1 MLSLNIVTRL
11 RINPY
16 LSLLNCSECSVVRPE
31 VDLSSVGI
39 SFCLGKVSFYVKTVL
54 PNAIWFMEF
63 ILVSGFVNGQVLTS
77 LTATVNGFIKSQL
90 LFDYEEVPDPLIKDD
105 INVSTIKISC
115 FALISPLLLYK
126 MLLTLNWECSQS
138 DTKLRY
144 QLSTKWL
151 DTAM

>member
-16 LSLLNCSECSVVRPE
+16 LLLLNCSGCSVVRSE

-54 PNAIWFMEF
+54 PNMIWFMQF

-77 LTATVNGFIKSQL
+77 LTATVNDFIKSQL

-105 INVSTIKISC
+105 INVSTTKILS
-115 FALISPLLLYK
+115 FVLITPLLLYK
-126 MLLTLNWECSQS
+126 ILLTMNWECSEFN
-138 DTKLRY
+138 TKLRY
-144 QLSTKWL
+144 
-151 DTAM
+151 